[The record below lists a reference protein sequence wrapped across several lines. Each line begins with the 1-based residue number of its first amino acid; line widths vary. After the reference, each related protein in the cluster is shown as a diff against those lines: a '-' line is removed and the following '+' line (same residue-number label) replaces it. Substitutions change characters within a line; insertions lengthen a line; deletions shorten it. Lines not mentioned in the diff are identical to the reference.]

1 MPPQTGGEQV
11 RGKSRLNRTAI
22 VTIALLVLGAGY
34 WWFLNRNTVSTDN
47 AYVKADSAQISV
59 RVPGTVLSV
68 LVEND
73 SPVREGQVLLQLDP
87 ADYRVALNRAQ
98 AALEQGEA
106 EVKAAEIAVPQTDTK
121 TEAEIRAAQAAL
133 KAARENEIEAVHK
146 LAELKNS
153 REAVSADLSQV
164 QRDAERFARLYREGA
179 GTERQNEQAGTALK
193 KSRAQM
199 AAVDSQVAAV
209 EASLAAIREQVDRA
223 RAQLQSA
230 HGDRY
235 SVEIQ
240 NRKLESLKAKRDRS
254 KAELDA
260 AGLNLS
266 YCTVVAPL
274 SGVVAQK
281 SIQVGDRVQPGQ
293 ALMAVVPL
301 QEAYIEANFKETQL
315 TNVRLGQP
323 ARIRADIYPG
333 RTYHGRVVG
342 IRAGTGAAFSLLPAE
357 NATGNWIKV
366 VQRIPV
372 RIRLDGPPPP
382 EYPLRVGLSLDV
394 SIDTSD
400 TSGSR
405 LVPEP
410 KAQATAQPAPKQ

>member
-1 MPPQTGGEQV
+1 MSPPTGGEQV
-11 RGKSRLNRTAI
+11 RGKSRLNKAVI
-22 VTIALLVLGAGY
+22 LTIALLALGAGY
-34 WWFLNRNTVSTDN
+34 WWFLNRNSVSTDN
-47 AYVKADSAQISV
+47 AYVKADSAQIST
-59 RVPGTVLSV
+59 RVSGTVLNV

-87 ADYRVALNRAQ
+87 ADYRVAQDRAR
-98 AALEQGEA
+98 AALEQDEA
-106 EVKAAEIAVPQTDTK
+106 EAKAAEIAVSQTDTK
-121 TEAEIRAAQAAL
+121 TEAEIRAAQASL

-164 QRDAERFARLYREGA
+164 QRDAERFARLYRQGA

-230 HGDRY
+230 EGDRY
-235 SVEIQ
+235 SVDIQ

-266 YCTVVAPL
+266 YCTVFAPL

-281 SIQVGDRVQPGQ
+281 SIQVGDRVQPVQ

-323 ARIRADIYPG
+323 VRIRADIYPG

-372 RIRLDGPPPP
+372 RIRLDGPQPP

-400 TSGSR
+400 KSGSH
-405 LVPEP
+405 LVPET
-410 KAQATAQPAPKQ
+410 KAQAAAQPAPKQ